1 MENWQCRIQ
10 VRGPGGGG
18 GGRAPHIFL
27 DQTEAQRAEKIFFQ
41 TGPPHF
47 ISGSGWPGPP
57 LSPGLDPPLTDTIV
71 FSKIN
76 KPPSSQMGLKIK
88 KPPSGGGGG
97 GA

>member
-18 GGRAPHIFL
+18 GAPLLFW

-57 LSPGLDPPLTDTIV
+57 LSEGLDPPLTDTIV

-76 KPPSSQMGLKIK
+76 KPPLLSNGLENK
-88 KPPSGGGGG
+88 KAPPPGGG

>member
-18 GGRAPHIFL
+18 GAPLFFWA
-27 DQTEAQRAEKIFFQ
+27 QTGAQRAEKIFFQ

-57 LSPGLDPPLTDTIV
+57 LSEGLDPPLTDTIV

-76 KPPSSQMGLKIK
+76 KPPLLSNGLENK
-88 KPPSGGGGG
+88 KAPPPGGG

>member
-10 VRGPGGGG
+10 VRGPGGG
-18 GGRAPHIFL
+18 ALLFL
-27 DQTEAQRAEKIFFQ
+27 DQTEAQRAEKNFFE
-41 TGPPHF
+41 TAPPPHF

-57 LSPGLDPPLTDTIV
+57 LSEGLDPPLTDTIV

-76 KPPSSQMGLKIK
+76 KPPPLLSNGLENK
-88 KPPSGGGGG
+88 KAPSPRGGG